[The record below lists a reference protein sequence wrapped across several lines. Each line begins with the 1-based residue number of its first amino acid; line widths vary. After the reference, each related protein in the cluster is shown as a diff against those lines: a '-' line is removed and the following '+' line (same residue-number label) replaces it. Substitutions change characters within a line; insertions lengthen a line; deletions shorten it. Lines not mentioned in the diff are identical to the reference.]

1 MYETIKELYP
11 MFMVHIFDI
20 TIIAIVLFI
29 VYGLITFGYRAS
41 NGINNE
47 YRFHQATILA
57 FFDSEIP
64 ETFVIETL
72 PKKRDHL
79 MLFLTSPFEYI
90 DILYEQYKN
99 KERPK
104 DIIEKANE
112 LYRCECG
119 RYSRVYQIAFL
130 MDVETHAEPMCVHC
144 ESSNVTHVPKTAA
157 TNDIYTFLH
166 DFGDCPAITKNAYNA
181 WWKWYDMQHQ
191 FADTINATDEIQRIL
206 EVYREQ
212 GPSDYLE
219 RLNRKKTTNTSKAE
233 KNEQV
238 NAK

>member
-1 MYETIKELYP
+1 MS
-11 MFMVHIFDI
+11 I
-20 TIIAIVLFI
+20 TIDIFGIVVIMISLFI
-29 VYGLITFGYRAS
+29 AYGVITFGYRAFHD
-41 NGINNE
+41 INTE
-47 YRFHQATILA
+47 YRFHEADILA
-57 FFDSEIP
+57 FFDDEIP

-72 PKKRDHL
+72 PKKRDHVL
-79 MLFLTSPFEYI
+79 LFLKSPFEYI
-90 DILYEQYKN
+90 EILYEQYQN

-104 DIIEKANE
+104 DILQKANE

-130 MDVETHAEPMCVHC
+130 MDVETHGEPMCVHC

-157 TNDIYTFLH
+157 TNDIYMFLH
-166 DFGDCPAITKNAYNA
+166 DFGDCPAVTKDAYIA
-181 WWKWYDMQHQ
+181 WWKWYDTQYQ

-206 EVYREQ
+206 DVYREQ
-212 GPSDYLE
+212 GPSNYLE
-219 RLNRKKTTNTSKAE
+219 RLNRKNTTNTSKAE